1 MNTFAYNQNHDTL
14 PEKMKALVKDL
25 IESSK
30 QLQAAIIKRDT
41 SIIWKILSQQQ
52 EKVSQFEQYKYLWC
66 QIMSDKNIRNDNLK
80 NSKAEVD
87 AQIIKLR
94 ETNQSNATL
103 IQAFLSAIR
112 KALKK
117 VDSSTPAHNPV
128 YSSKGK
134 MKFKSSSRIINS
146 VG

>member
-1 MNTFAYNQNHDTL
+1 MNTTAINDTL

-30 QLQAAIIKRDT
+30 HLQAAIIKRDI

-52 EKVSQFEQYKYLWC
+52 EKVTQFEQYKYLWC

-80 NSKAEVD
+80 NSKEVVEME
-87 AQIIKLR
+87 ICKLR

-117 VDSSTPAHNPV
+117 VDASTPEHNPI

-134 MKFKSSSRIINS
+134 MKIKSSSRIINS
-146 VG
+146 IG